1 MNVSMAFYDCSL
13 VDMYGESSQLVNVI
27 IYARG
32 RIGEALHLSDDFI
45 RTALPYANQ
54 VMLAKAGEHDGL
66 FEKILADRNV
76 PIVK

>member
-1 MNVSMAFYDCSL
+1 MSL
-13 VDMYGESSQLVNVI
+13 FMHAGGLERRCN
-27 IYARG
+27 
-32 RIGEALHLSDDFI
+32 LSDDFI
-45 RTALPYANQ
+45 RTALLYANQ